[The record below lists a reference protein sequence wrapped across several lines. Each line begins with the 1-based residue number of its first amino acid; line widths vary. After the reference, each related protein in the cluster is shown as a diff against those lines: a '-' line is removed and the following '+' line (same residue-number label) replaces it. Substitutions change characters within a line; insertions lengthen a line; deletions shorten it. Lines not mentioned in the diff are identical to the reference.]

1 MINKRQATEKS
12 FVNKFPEHYFYPDR
26 NSHLTFK
33 KSKLFGECQEEF
45 EYMSLVTTGNKSNL
59 QNGTISHRDREIHYH
74 FIEPAKSIAH
84 PILLLGGVLQN
95 RKSWKSYIDDLSST
109 NSVLVIDLPGIGDA
123 KILDA
128 SYGFDFLAD
137 CVYAVIDHLRL
148 KKINIFSTSYS
159 SIIAYEFSDRY
170 PSLIDKLVISSSMA
184 FLPEQQRKVMFNCID
199 SLEQKNL
206 SKFYT
211 VFIDGVCNSSKNVP
225 NYDLSRKVI
234 EMLTQKLTEEEIG
247 QFIENTKR
255 VLQYTVPEVKPDKIP
270 LIPLI
275 FTGEYDTFT
284 PPSLCRE
291 IGQFYTSSYFG
302 TIDNYDHLF
311 HIGNRQIIIKS
322 ILPFFQQHSIPAF
335 CTKHENVNAELQKD
349 DLFDKEEQLNILP
362 AAVNLPVLNYND
374 YFLRGAV

>member
-1 MINKRQATEKS
+1 MSRLTTSDKS
-12 FVNKFPEHYFYPDR
+12 R
-26 NSHLTFK
+26 I
-33 KSKLFGECQEEF
+33 
-45 EYMSLVTTGNKSNL
+45 
-59 QNGTISHRDREIHYH
+59 QNGSISYCDREIHYH
-74 FIEPAKSIAH
+74 FIEPVKSVAH

-128 SYGFDFLAD
+128 SYGFDFLAE
-137 CVYAVIDHLRL
+137 CVHAATDHLHL

-170 PSLIDKLVISSSMA
+170 PSLIDKLIISSSMA
-184 FLPEQQRKVMFNCID
+184 FLPERQRKVMLDCID

-211 VFIDGVCNSSKNVP
+211 VFIDGVCNSCKRIP

-234 EMLTQKLTEEEIG
+234 EMLTQKLTGEEIR
-247 QFIENTKR
+247 QFIENTRR
-255 VLQYTVPEVKPDKIP
+255 VLQYTVPEVKPNKIP
-270 LIPLI
+270 LTPLV
-275 FTGEYDTFT
+275 FTGEHDTFT

-311 HIGNRQIIIKS
+311 HIGNRQAIIKS
-322 ILPFFQQHSIPAF
+322 ILPFFQHHSIPAF
-335 CTKHENVNAELQKD
+335 CTRYENGETQLRRD
-349 DLFDKEEQLNILP
+349 DLFEREEQLTILP
-362 AAVNLPVLNYND
+362 AALTLPVLTSND
-374 YFLRGAV
+374 YFLRGAI

>member
-1 MINKRQATEKS
+1 MLR
-12 FVNKFPEHYFYPDR
+12 
-26 NSHLTFK
+26 LTTSD
-33 KSKLFGECQEEF
+33 KSKIL
-45 EYMSLVTTGNKSNL
+45 
-59 QNGTISHRDREIHYH
+59 NGSISYHGWEIHYH
-74 FIEPAKSIAH
+74 FIECAKSIAH

-128 SYGFDFLAD
+128 SYGFDFLAE
-137 CVYAVIDHLRL
+137 CVHAVTDHLRL

-170 PSLIDKLVISSSMA
+170 PSLIDKLIISSSMA
-184 FLPEQQRKVMFNCID
+184 FLPEQQRKVMLDCID

-211 VFIDGVCNSSKNVP
+211 VFIEGVCNSSKRIP

-234 EMLTQKLTEEEIG
+234 EMLSQKLTEEEIG

-255 VLQYTVPEVKPDKIP
+255 VLQYTIPEVKPNKIP
-270 LIPLI
+270 LMPLI
-275 FTGEYDTFT
+275 FTGEHDTFT

-311 HIGNRQIIIKS
+311 HIGNRQAIVKS
-322 ILPFFQQHSIPAF
+322 ILPFFQHHSIPSF
-335 CTKHENVNAELQKD
+335 CSRYENAEAELHSE
-349 DLFDKEEQLNILP
+349 DLFEREEQLTILP
-362 AAVNLPVLNYND
+362 AALNLPILTGND
-374 YFLRGAV
+374 YFLRGAI